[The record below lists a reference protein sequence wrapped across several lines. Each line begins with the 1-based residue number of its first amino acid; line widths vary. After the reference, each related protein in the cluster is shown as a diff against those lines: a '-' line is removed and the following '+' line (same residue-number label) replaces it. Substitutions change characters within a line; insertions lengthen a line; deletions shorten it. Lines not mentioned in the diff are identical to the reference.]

1 MAHVRTYARRAL
13 RVCLSARRRLRWHA
27 RAALSALRR
36 RLRPGPR
43 RAPQRAR
50 AAARALLH
58 QPAGHAERLREPRR
72 RGRAALG
79 AHLRAAP
86 VLCDP
91 V

>member
-1 MAHVRTYARRAL
+1 MAHVRAYARRAL
-13 RVCLSARRRLRWHA
+13 RVRLCIRRRLRWRA
-27 RAALSALRR
+27 RATLIAFRR
-36 RLRPGPR
+36 RLHAGPR

-58 QPAGHAERLREPRR
+58 QPAGHAQRLGEPHR

-79 AHLRAAP
+79 THLHMAP
-86 VLCDP
+86 VLCNR